1 MAENKPVRK
10 PQQKRS
16 IETKEKIL
24 SAAYALFCEKG
35 YFSTTTN
42 EIAKVAKVSIGS
54 LYAYYKDK
62 DTILLDILE
71 RYNQSFLKVHE
82 DLSAEI
88 ELYKNDPKKWLRLLI
103 ENLIEVHQTSKAL
116 NREMEILCF
125 TMPQVAAAVA
135 KQREKT
141 WQTTLDSFHSSS
153 QYITAK
159 DPEAAAIITFNLIS
173 SIVDQ
178 IVFFKNEIDEER
190 ILQTGIDTVYHL
202 LMC

>member
-1 MAENKPVRK
+1 MAESKPVRK

-24 SAAYALFCEKG
+24 SAAYTLFCEKG

-71 RYNQSFLKVHE
+71 RYNNSFLKVHD

-88 ELYKNDPKKWLRLLI
+88 EIYKNDPKKWIRLLI
-103 ENLIEVHQTSKAL
+103 VNLIEVHQSSKAL

-125 TMPQVAAAVA
+125 TMPAVA
-135 KQREKT
+135 SVMVKQREKT
-141 WQTTLDSFHSSS
+141 WQTTLDSFHSFSE
-153 QYITAK
+153 YITAK
-159 DPEAAAIITFNLIS
+159 DPEAAAIIAFSLIS

-178 IVFFKNEIDEER
+178 IVFYKNEIEVER
-190 ILQTGIDTVYHL
+190 ILQTGIDAIYHL
-202 LMC
+202 LMG

>member
-71 RYNQSFLKVHE
+71 RYNQSFLKVHD

-88 ELYKNDPKKWLRLLI
+88 EIYKNNPKQWIRLLI
-103 ENLIEVHQTSKAL
+103 ENLIDVHQTSKAL

-125 TMPQVAAAVA
+125 TMPEVAAVMA

-153 QYITAK
+153 EYITAK
-159 DPEAAAIITFNLIS
+159 DPEAAAIIAFNLIS

-178 IVFFKNEIDEER
+178 IVFHKNEIAEER
-190 ILQTGIDTVYHL
+190 ILQTGIDAVYHL
-202 LMC
+202 LMG